1 MAYTFEEKP
10 VATIKAKIAGSTTE
24 EISVGGVTTGT
35 TTVDNAVAQINKIL
49 DIAGKSVQAGGMIRV
64 RIEEATENE

>member
-10 VATIKAKIAGSTTE
+10 VATIKAKIAGTTD

-49 DIAGKSVQAGGMIRV
+49 DIAGKSVQAGGMTRV